1 MVGTTRRTE
10 HFAKILNRLD
20 TVRRAARD
28 PGGEWLAGRL
38 GRDRAL
44 LRLGAPVTAFQEQ
57 TARGR
62 PRVPNVSWQALALWA
77 GLAALAVPT
86 LVANARQSWSTE
98 QGEQSPIVLA
108 IGLWLLARRWPSMR
122 AAAQP
127 GSPLLAVGLAVLAAT
142 AYVLGRV
149 ADQFLIESYALYALG
164 LVGLYALIGA
174 RGLAR
179 GWFALAYLIFALPAP
194 YTLTWLL
201 TSHLRLWIT
210 QAAVAT
216 FKAFG
221 FSIVRDGL
229 NILIDQYELA
239 VQDACSGMNSLV
251 SLSAIGLVYIYLRR
265 SPRWWYFV
273 VMAVPIVGLAI
284 FGNFLRVCVLV
295 ALTHYL
301 GDAVA
306 QSYLHEGAGVLTFA
320 ADLLGVMAV
329 DAIAAPVLLNTRKPV
344 SP

>member
-1 MVGTTRRTE
+1 MTT
-10 HFAKILNRLD
+10 LQD
-20 TVRRAARD
+20 
-28 PGGEWLAGRL
+28 GRL
-38 GRDRAL
+38 GGWRGL
-44 LRLGAPVTAFQEQ
+44 PRL
-57 TARGR
+57 
-62 PRVPNVSWQALALWA
+62 SWQTLAFWA

-86 LVANARQSWSTE
+86 LIANARQSWSTE

-108 IGLWLLARRWPSMR
+108 IGLWLLARRWPAMR
-122 AAAQP
+122 AAAEP
-127 GSPLLAVGLAVLAAT
+127 SSPWLAVGLGVLAAI

-164 LVGLYALIGA
+164 LVGLYAMLGA
-174 RGLAR
+174 RSLAR

-216 FKAFG
+216 FQAFG

-229 NILIDQYELA
+229 NILVDQYELA
-239 VQDACSGMNSLV
+239 VRDACSGMNSLV

-265 SPRWWYFV
+265 SPRWWYFAL
-273 VMAVPIVGLAI
+273 MAIPIVGVAI

-295 ALTHYL
+295 ALTHYF

-306 QSYLHEGAGVLTFA
+306 QSFLHEGAGIVTFV
-320 ADLLGVMAV
+320 ADLVGIMAI
-329 DAIAAPVLLNTRKPV
+329 DAIAAPILIRTPKAASL
-344 SP
+344 

>member
-1 MVGTTRRTE
+1 VAASAAGRLFDEISWRLD
-10 HFAKILNRLD
+10 HFAKSLMPIGSGRPTRLARPTM
-20 TVRRAARD
+20 TVAQD
-28 PGGEWLAGRL
+28 QRL
-38 GRDRAL
+38 GGL
-44 LRLGAPVTAFQEQ
+44 HGAP
-57 TARGR
+57 RL
-62 PRVPNVSWQALALWA
+62 SWQALAFWA
-77 GLAALAVPT
+77 GLAALAAPT

-108 IGLWLLARRWPSMR
+108 IGLWLLARRWPEMR

-127 GSPLLAVGLAVLAAT
+127 SSRWLAVALGVMAAV

-149 ADQFLIESYALYALG
+149 ADQFLIESYALYALA
-164 LVGLYALIGA
+164 LVGLYALLGS
-174 RGLAR
+174 RSLAR
-179 GWFALAYLIFALPAP
+179 GWFPLAYLIFALPAP

-216 FKAFG
+216 FQAFG
-221 FSIVRDGL
+221 FSVVRDGL

-239 VQDACSGMNSLV
+239 VRDACSGMNSLV

-265 SPRWWYFV
+265 TARWWYFA

-284 FGNFLRVCVLV
+284 FGNFVRVCVLV
-295 ALTHYL
+295 ALTHYF

-306 QSYLHEGAGVLTFA
+306 QSYLHEGAGVVTFA
-320 ADLLGVMAV
+320 ADLLGVMAI
-329 DAIAAPVLLNTRKPV
+329 DAIVAPILLKPPGPV